1 MVPSYMVAQLT
12 LFTARPV
19 YSVHVGL
26 TEAMGMALVP
36 RKCTLKKKKK
46 NAQQTG
52 SLNLQRA
59 CGNNDTVNRTLIL
72 FTPIS

>member
-46 NAQQTG
+46 MLDRLVL
-52 SLNLQRA
+52 S
-59 CGNNDTVNRTLIL
+59 
-72 FTPIS
+72 ISKGHVAIMTQ